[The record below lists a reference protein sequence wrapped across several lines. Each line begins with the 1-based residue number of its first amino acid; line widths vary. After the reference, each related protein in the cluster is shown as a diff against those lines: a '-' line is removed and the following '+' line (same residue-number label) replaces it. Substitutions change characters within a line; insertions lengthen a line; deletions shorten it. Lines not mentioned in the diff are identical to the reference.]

1 MVQPIALCIEYL
13 DTRSRADRYL
23 CCVATPGYDVALGLD
38 DDGAVV
44 WRDDARLA
52 HELWV
57 SADQQLMVLRRDGRS
72 EIVVT
77 RAGRSLSLPFDK
89 PVVLLDCDR
98 IETGNRRIRV
108 HVHGVTDDVVP
119 PEPLEQER
127 ASLPVAT
134 LAAAVA
140 IGASALGCKPSSDTG
155 EAPTVVMV
163 PEASAGDAGSVGD
176 ARGLVEDPD
185 DASEDSKDA
194 GPDAAPAASIS
205 APLAPATTK
214 PPIEVRIRPPK
225 PVRPRDSG
233 TSF

>member
-38 DDGAVV
+38 DQGAVV
-44 WRDDARLA
+44 WRDDRRLA

-57 SADQQLMVLRRDGRS
+57 SADQQLMVLRRDGRG

-98 IETGNRRIRV
+98 IDTGNRRIRV
-108 HVHGVTDDVVP
+108 HLHGVTEHVSP

-127 ASLPVAT
+127 SSLPT
-134 LAAAVA
+134 IAAAVA
-140 IGASALGCKPSSDTG
+140 LGASVLGCKPSSDAG
-155 EAPTVVMV
+155 EVPTVVMV
-163 PEASAGDAGSVGD
+163 PEAIGADAD
-176 ARGLVEDPD
+176 ARDSGKVEELDQEP
-185 DASEDSKDA
+185 SEASKDA
-194 GPDAAPAASIS
+194 GEEAPGASSS
-205 APLAPATTK
+205 APLPPATKK
-214 PPIEVRIRPPK
+214 PPIEVRVRPPK